1 MKTSNN
7 FTEKQA
13 IAPDSVS
20 DLPRRRKHRGLRR
33 KQCKHQLNRICRL
46 EELEKRELLA
56 ADPISVGAVYV
67 EQAAE
72 DLGDKFYIAWVGGEN
87 STTCDTI
94 TINLDKNKDGQLSNG
109 EAFFDTIAD
118 GGEGNV
124 RGVYAASGFKLV
136 EAETSSDI
144 QIDSVL
150 VEDGGSILTLKLS
163 GFHSGDN
170 LVFTIDVDEYNT
182 QDRSLNNTGIVEGA
196 EFGGSLASVKDIAG
210 SWISASFTSTHYE
223 TENWEGMYLENFDV
237 EQTRPN
243 ALVQAFNEQELP
255 YDISDGG
262 EGIWSA
268 GLYDQISLTP
278 KPILISGYVYAD
290 HDVDCNYDPEDEDTP
305 LASVEVVL
313 MHNGEQIS
321 STKTDAEGYYE
332 FGYDLKL
339 MPGDYQVVCQTD
351 VQSPT
356 GKTYYDFCA
365 KGGVFGEKVDPLHID
380 VGGME
385 GGDEAPDN
393 NFSKVLPGAI
403 SGNVFEDR
411 NDADNM
417 ESGEPGIAN
426 VEVELWK
433 YDGTEW
439 TYVESTFTNDQG
451 AYRFEIDGT
460 RVNGIRKNVNAVYQ
474 VREGAVPEEY
484 SDGKDYIGSKG
495 GTTDNDIFSNIEIKF
510 GEEAS
515 EYNFGELKLGSIS
528 GNVYED
534 RNDNGIFS
542 KSDEPGI
549 EGVTVGLYQW
559 SGEKYELLRTTT
571 TDSKG
576 FYSFTGLAIGYDYA
590 VKETQPEEYSDGKD
604 TIGSLGGI
612 SANDYF
618 SQITILWDQH
628 GTEYNFGELKLGSI
642 EGNVYQDFNDDG
654 IFDADEPG
662 ISNVRVG
669 LYKWDGSN
677 YLKIAE
683 TVSDERGHYIFSDL
697 DINEEYAVKEEAQP
711 DGFSDGKDAVG
722 SLGGSLGNDE
732 LSSIEVAWDEH
743 GIDYNFGELKKG
755 SISGYV
761 YADDNN
767 DGVFDKTEKPI
778 ANTTVELYILKD
790 GEYTKIAETK
800 TNESGFYKFSDL
812 DINQQYA
819 LKEIQPEGWD
829 DGKDTLGTIS
839 GKEGTVGKVAGNDHF
854 TDIGIK
860 WDEHGINYNFGE
872 LAPPEPGKI
881 SGYVYVDS
889 NDNGILEDG
898 EKRIE
903 GVEIILW
910 QWDAVNQEYV
920 KTGRTQTTDS
930 NGYYRFGNLT
940 PDNTYRVTEVQP
952 VKYNDG
958 KDTVGTLGG
967 SMKNDDL
974 YDIVVKSGEHGQQY
988 NFGELEIPS
997 ETPPPG
1003 DVPYGNYTPT
1013 PSLYVPGNTYY
1024 SGSGPNFNYT
1034 FEPPM
1039 LSTHTVNY
1047 FGGGGLPSSYSW
1059 HLSVLNG
1066 GYPRSIEGL
1075 NSTAGYR
1082 SYLNAGE
1089 YVNVSFSAN
1098 DRLDGGEWLI
1108 RGKDGSVASRYTFG
1122 ASDAVPVVGDWNGNG
1137 LASIGIFVNG
1147 KWFLDRNGDGVW
1159 DEDDLWAEM
1168 GNKTDQPVVGDWDGD
1183 GKADIGVFGPQWTGD
1198 PLAIASEPGLPSD
1211 LNEYVNVSRPKN
1223 VPPEFNNATPGHR
1236 TLVHRNNGQL
1246 RLDLID
1252 HVFEYGN
1259 EGDIAITGD
1268 WSGDGVSKIGV
1279 YRKDKWFLD
1288 INGNGRWDEGDVL
1301 VENFGEAG
1309 GIPVVADFNGD
1320 GIDEIGLFHNGKWSI
1335 DTNGDY
1341 RADVFFTFG
1350 QEGDKPAAAD
1360 FDGDGS
1366 AEAAVYRSNS
1376 NVAVSTER

>member
-7 FTEKQA
+7 FTGKQA
-13 IAPDSVS
+13 VTPDSVF
-20 DLPRRRKHRGLRR
+20 DLLRRHKHRGLKR

-67 EQAAE
+67 EQAVE
-72 DLGDKFYIAWVGGEN
+72 DAGDKFYVAWVGGEN
-87 STTCDTI
+87 STLCDTI
-94 TINLDKNKDGQLSNG
+94 TINLDKNQDGQLSNG

-118 GGEGNV
+118 GAEGNV

-136 EAETSSDI
+136 EAETSSGI

-150 VEDGGSILTLKLS
+150 VEDGGSILTLNLS
-163 GFHSGDN
+163 GFHSGDV

-182 QDRSLNNTGIVEGA
+182 QEHSLNNTGIVEGA
-196 EFGGSLASVKDIAG
+196 EFGGSLATVKDIAG
-210 SWISASFTSTHYE
+210 SWISATFTSTHYE
-223 TENWEGMYLENFDV
+223 TENWQGMYLENYDT
-237 EQTRPN
+237 EMTRPDS
-243 ALVQAFNEQELP
+243 LIQAFTEQELP
-255 YDISDGG
+255 WDRSDNG

-268 GLYDQISLTP
+268 GLYGQIDLTP

-290 HDVDCNYDPEDEDTP
+290 HDVDCNYDPDDEDTP
-305 LASVEVVL
+305 LAGVEVVL
-313 MHNGEQIS
+313 MAGGEQIE
-321 STKTDAEGYYE
+321 STTTNAEGYYE

-339 MPGDYQVVCQTD
+339 MPGDYQIVCQTD
-351 VQSPT
+351 VESPT

-365 KGGVFGEKVDPLHID
+365 KGGEFGEKVDPLHIN

-385 GGDEAPDN
+385 GGDEAPNN

-403 SGNVFEDR
+403 SGFVFEDR
-411 NDADNM
+411 NDANNK
-417 ESGEPGIAN
+417 EIGEPGIADID
-426 VEVELWK
+426 VELWK
-433 YDGTEW
+433 FNGTEW
-439 TYVESTFTNDQG
+439 TFVESTLTNDQG
-451 AYRFEIDGT
+451 AYRFEIDGSW
-460 RVNGIRKNVNAVYQ
+460 VNGIRKNVNAIYQ
-474 VREGAVPEEY
+474 VREGSVPEEY

-495 GTTDNDIFSNIEIKF
+495 GTTDQDVFSNIEIKF

-515 EYNFGELKLGSIS
+515 DYNFGELKLGSIS
-528 GNVYED
+528 GNVFED
-534 RNDNGIFS
+534 RNNNGIF
-542 KSDEPGI
+542 DRPVEMGI
-549 EGVTVGLYQW
+549 AGVTIDLYQW
-559 SGEKYELLRTTT
+559 TGENYERIRSTQ
-571 TDSKG
+571 TDSNG
-576 FYSFTGLAIGYDYA
+576 NYSFTGLAIEYDYA
-590 VKETQPEEYSDGKD
+590 VKETQPDQYSDGKD
-604 TIGSLGGI
+604 SIGSLGGVKE
-612 SANDYF
+612 NDYF
-618 SQITILWDQH
+618 SQITVRWDQH
-628 GTEYNFGELKLGSI
+628 GTDYDFGELKLGSI
-642 EGNVYQDFNDDG
+642 EGNVYQDFNDNGLLDPGETG
-654 IFDADEPG
+654 IPE
-662 ISNVRVG
+662 VRVG
-669 LYKWDGSN
+669 LYKWNGSD
-677 YLKIAE
+677 YTKITE
-683 TVSDERGHYIFSDL
+683 TTSDSNGHYIFSDL
-697 DINEEYAVKEEAQP
+697 DINEEYAVKEEVQP

-722 SLGGSLGNDE
+722 SLGGTLTDDYISH
-732 LSSIEVAWDEH
+732 IEVAWDEH

-761 YADDNN
+761 YADDNDN
-767 DGVFDKTEKPI
+767 GIFDPNEKPI
-778 ANTTVELYILKD
+778 ANTTIELYVLKD
-790 GEYTKIAETK
+790 GQYSKIAETK
-800 TNESGFYKFSDL
+800 TNDQGLYKFDNL

-819 LKEIQPEGWD
+819 VKEIQPAGWN

-839 GKEGTVGKVAGNDHF
+839 GKGTVGKIADNDYF
-854 TDIGIK
+854 TDIEIQ
-860 WDEHGINYNFGE
+860 WDEHGVNYNFGE
-872 LAPPEPGKI
+872 LAPPKPGTI
-881 SGYVYVDS
+881 SGYVYVDD
-889 NDNGILEDG
+889 NNNGILDEGED
-898 EKRIE
+898 RIE
-903 GVEIILW
+903 GVELILW
-910 QWDAVNQEYV
+910 QWDSQNQEYV
-920 KTGRTQTTDS
+920 KTGRSQLTDL

-940 PDNTYRVTEVQP
+940 PDHMYRVTEIQP
-952 VKYNDG
+952 IQYNDG
-958 KDTVGTLGG
+958 KDSIGTLGG
-967 SMKNDDL
+967 KMANDDL
-974 YDIVVKSGEHGQQY
+974 YDIMVKSGDHGQQY
-988 NFGELEIPS
+988 NFGELRIPK
-997 ETPPPG
+997 ETPPPEI
-1003 DVPYGNYTPT
+1003 YGNYSPT
-1013 PSLYVPGNTYY
+1013 PDLNIPANIFYGGN
-1024 SGSGPNFNYT
+1024 GPYFNYT

-1047 FGGGGLPSSYSW
+1047 FGGGGLPSAYSW

-1066 GYPRSIEGL
+1066 GYPRSIEAL

-1089 YVNVSFSAN
+1089 YVNVSFSAD

-1122 ASDAVPVVGDWNGNG
+1122 AIGAVPVVGDWNGNG

-1147 KWFLDRNGDGVW
+1147 KWYLDRNGDGLW
-1159 DEDDLWAEM
+1159 DENDLWAEM

-1223 VPPEFNNATPGHR
+1223 IPPEFNNATPGHR

-1288 INGNGRWDEGDVL
+1288 MNGNGRWDEGDVL
-1301 VENFGEAG
+1301 VENFGDAG

-1335 DTNGDY
+1335 DSNGDY

-1350 QEGDKPAAAD
+1350 QEGDKPVAAD
-1360 FDGDGS
+1360 FNGDGS
-1366 AEAAVYRSNS
+1366 AEVAVYRSNS
-1376 NVAVSTER
+1376 NIVISTEK